1 MMRLL
6 GILLAS
12 ILALAPLAAGAQGVS
27 TQRIPGKRISSLA
40 AHELT
45 SVSLDPDQDLVQ
57 ASMVPDQVVEGG
69 RVDLHAGTPV
79 GNTSFINVPV
89 EIDVDGRTQ
98 RTVMVGYRVQQ
109 YVQTAVASHDLVP
122 GTVLA
127 PEDLT
132 IGRVAYTGQASNGI
146 DALVGRKVLFTALKG
161 SPITIQ
167 ETAVNQIVQAGS
179 TVVFIVRD
187 SGVAVTADAVART
200 SGGLGDE
207 VFVYNPVTRKALS
220 GTVTGPGTVEL
231 DISGGDQ

>member
-1 MMRLL
+1 MRLI
-6 GILLAS
+6 GIALAS
-12 ILALAPLAAGAQGVS
+12 ILALAPLGAGAQGIS
-27 TQRIPGKRISSLA
+27 TQRISGKRISILA
-40 AHELT
+40 AHELST
-45 SVSLDPDQDLVQ
+45 VSLDPDQDLVQ
-57 ASMVPDQVVEGG
+57 ESMVPDQIVQTG

-89 EIDVDGRTQ
+89 EIDVDGRED

-109 YVQTAVASHDLVP
+109 YVQTAVASHDLLP

-127 PEDLT
+127 SEDLT
-132 IGRVAYTGQASNGI
+132 IGRVPYTGQAANGI
-146 DALVGRKVLFTALKG
+146 DALVGRKILSASLKG

-207 VFVYNPVTRKALS
+207 VFVYNPMTHKALS
-220 GTVTGPGTVEL
+220 GTVTAPGTVEL